1 MQRYKSPMR
10 VIGKNKGNKSAF
22 VTLLRCLNLYFSL
35 EYQFNALGQSTT
47 LMTRGDSIHMT
58 KKKTTTR
65 SALKRL
71 SLQVTTLM
79 TSSYLPCV
87 QCLALVVREYLARP
101 VVGGAPPAGGLFI

>member
-1 MQRYKSPMR
+1 MR

-58 KKKTTTR
+58 KKKER
-65 SALKRL
+65 PGLHSNVSACK
-71 SLQVTTLM
+71 
-79 TSSYLPCV
+79 
-87 QCLALVVREYLARP
+87 
-101 VVGGAPPAGGLFI
+101 